1 MHVYF
6 TCVTQTGLS
15 LPYFLKSRNLTCPVN
30 PRARYSRSG
39 SSGERARRPSEK
51 RGENERWTNRRC
63 DQKFK
68 LIFQCTYV
76 ISNGEIHA
84 QIFKYSNLFST
95 VRYYEMRKHACL
107 NIVLVS
113 CTWLLTSRTMFRNLG
128 PTFQCTSLPSAR
140 DLHGGMKEEQHLLC
154 KHRERRFP

>member
-1 MHVYF
+1 MNTLPMRMHVYF

-68 LIFQCTYV
+68 LTFQCTSFRMGKY
-76 ISNGEIHA
+76 A
-84 QIFKYSNLFST
+84 LKYSNIQIYFET
-95 VRYYEMRKHACL
+95 VRYYEMGKTRVFEH
-107 NIVLVS
+107 
-113 CTWLLTSRTMFRNLG
+113 RT
-128 PTFQCTSLPSAR
+128 
-140 DLHGGMKEEQHLLC
+140 
-154 KHRERRFP
+154 